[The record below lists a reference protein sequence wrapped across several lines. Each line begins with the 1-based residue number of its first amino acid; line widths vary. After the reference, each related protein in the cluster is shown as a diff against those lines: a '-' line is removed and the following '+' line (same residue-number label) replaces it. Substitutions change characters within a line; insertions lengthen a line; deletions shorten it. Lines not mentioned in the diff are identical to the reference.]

1 MKVSIGIVERVVGPV
16 VAIDENGNRRIIKSG
31 DKIFE
36 GEEIKLLDKTA
47 KVDVRLNNGKEI
59 TVEEENQS
67 ILEEAVAT
75 NDSGLSEIQKNIL
88 AGKSLGDLE
97 ETAAGGGSGGN
108 GEGGASLGST
118 KFTQSGQNTGAVVE
132 SGFKNIPDLQKDTA
146 ALNQIS
152 TGSGDLSETRISE
165 PIRIPELISIDGK
178 DASSSTNDETP
189 DIIVR
194 VQVGATPALVG
205 ADNSEIA
212 ATKILNRDGTWTL
225 TPVDSVKDIP
235 NLAVVAK
242 IGDRSSDRLEISPN
256 IDVDAPTVTVAE
268 VTVVDTDVRADG
280 KADKVTVK
288 GSSDEANAPFTIKDK
303 DGNIIKEGVT
313 DNDGKFEV
321 AIDTDT
327 VQSGDKVTVEVIDK
341 AGNIRSVHKYAN
353 NLIYEDKTAPVVTI
367 QEIKSIDTD
376 STADGRADETRV
388 KFTVDDPTATLD
400 VKGPNFQTPSQIID
414 NLDGSKTAIFNEG
427 FAKGDEIT
435 ITATDKAGN
444 KGQDSKK
451 VSDISFEDTTPPTVQ
466 ISELTL
472 QDIDND
478 DTPNRADNKAE
489 FISIKGNSDAKNTT
503 FEIYHNGNKIGEGTT
518 NNKGEFQARIPNT
531 NKAVE
536 LNDEITV
543 KIKDKAGNVGEA
555 TKTANKITHEN
566 LVVEI
571 VEDKYDANGNLSING
586 VERGDNY
593 LNKSE
598 LGNKNTV
605 SARITLPEGMKNGE
619 YIHMNIGY
627 ENNSGEKVQAQ
638 LVLEQKTST
647 EFEVVRGEQF
657 LPKGSKVAV
666 ENGTIAINNIPT
678 TDGKLLKIDAAHQSE
693 GQIKSQGFDAA
704 TVDKTA
710 ASIGN
715 ISAEF
720 DGQKTIVKFDVDDV
734 GGSSKDTVASVIIGD
749 KVVKAVQDSAS
760 GSKVTY
766 KAEVE
771 GDLSA
776 DKIQVDV
783 TDRAG
788 NMSQA
793 TNPSIVINSFMPI
806 DLNGEGYITSNEDRA
821 IVSGYTD
828 LKNAKIGIYKDNVL
842 IKEIYSDS
850 NGKFETKLSGDSIKA
865 NAVKE
870 GDAITVKVKDS
881 SGNEASAT
889 ANASAEVR
897 LGVEFY
903 EDTGMSNSTKRQ
915 GNDRLSVQE
924 DKLDGVNNKTGID
937 ISLPKALK
945 DGDILSVKLIAPSG
959 VNNDKFNDN
968 NPVYDEAVLVYS
980 QKAGGFVAQT
990 DKSAIINSREI
1001 YTPQKTPSGNILR
1014 LSEIDVIKGK
1024 SLKVAVEFERDGIK
1038 TGTVED
1044 QIKPDNGVGVNL
1056 TPARSDRVQV
1066 EFTKDVYDRAGK
1078 LEKTAQGKFGDG
1090 YINSAE
1096 AYIDGKSNTASAK
1109 IVLPANIKNGEYITV
1124 HKIIIGEDGQEKT
1137 EFQGTLKYSGRY
1149 DGSGTLQFVEI
1160 NQKPSSDSFLKP
1172 GSRFPVGKDG
1182 SATIEGIP
1190 LKEGEETT
1198 INVLHTNGK
1207 QAFSQGKD
1215 LAILDTKSA
1224 TITGTEIYK
1233 GENGQ
1238 TVVKFYVDDAV
1249 SKNATDQ
1256 VKKIV
1261 AEQVRAKVTVGDT
1274 PVLAQR
1280 ETDSDGNAVFVA
1292 EFDGAPI
1299 TSKVHIE
1306 AIDRA
1311 GNVSEWTSA
1320 DLNFEVTSVN
1330 RNWTDPSKGDK
1341 WASVLIEANTGIP
1354 NARYAIYPDDD
1365 PNSHAMYEGVTDNNG
1380 KISYYLDYT
1389 PSRNAKAGSEIYIE
1403 VIDANNNRMPG
1414 KTKVKDFAAVN
1425 VDFSEDTT
1433 ILPNDTP
1440 APFSREFKRG
1450 DGIIN
1455 KFEDGLGGATLGKT
1469 DISITIS
1476 KGLKDGDILNI
1487 NLNSKANPNDNAT
1500 LKYVEA
1506 QKAFIVQKDNSVMV
1520 ESGKVYG
1527 ITELSGGNKFLKL
1540 SNIDLVDGDKL
1551 NVSVTL
1557 ERNGAVLSQSTD
1569 KVDLVD
1575 TTPPTVQ
1582 ISELTLQDIDNDDT
1596 PNRADNKA
1604 EFISIKGNSDAKNT
1618 TFEIYHNGNK
1628 IGEGTTNNKGEF
1640 QARIPN
1646 TNKAVELND
1655 EITVKIKDK
1664 AGNVG
1669 EATKTANKITHENLV
1684 VEIVED
1690 KYDANGNLSIN
1701 GVERGDNYLNKSE
1714 LGNKNTVSARIT
1726 LPENTEINDGIHLA
1740 LRVAN
1745 LDNSSPSA
1753 INMGLRQISDTRFEV
1768 VRGSSFLK
1776 TGTKL
1781 TVEDGAI
1788 TIDKIPVPADGK
1800 IMQVVAAYQK
1810 NGGSI
1815 QPLSYDEVVVDKTA
1829 AELTV
1834 IAAETIS
1841 DERGNTSTIV
1851 TFTLDDGNKKLTEL
1865 SSVGKVS
1872 LTGGSEEAEVKAFGI
1887 TSDGKYVYRASFDGD
1902 ITGKNI
1908 EINAADRAGN
1918 VARIHV
1924 DVDSKLLSTQ
1934 KDVGSDMFGDDN
1946 AQTINGTDKNEFID
1960 GKGGRDTINAG
1971 SGDDTVAFDA
1981 NDESINGGD
1990 GADTLLITDTIDLTK
2005 IQTDIVGFEKIVL
2018 QNEDKNLKLA
2028 IDGLKVRDM
2037 LDVKENGQD
2046 NILEIIGKNGDV
2058 LGLKGFAE
2066 ITDAK
2071 EIAGDSNRFEA
2082 EISSKMGEYKFYKT
2096 TVDES
2101 TFYVQVSRHIEV
2113 KQDENIF

>member
-1 MKVSIGIVERVVGPV
+1 MKVSIGIAERVVGSA
-16 VAIDENGNRRIIKSG
+16 VAIDENGNRRIINSG

-59 TVEEENQS
+59 TVDEENQS
-67 ILEEAVAT
+67 FLEEAVAT

-132 SGFKNIPDLQKDTA
+132 SGFKNIPDLQKDAA

-152 TGSGDLSETRISE
+152 TGSGDLSETRTSE

-256 IDVDAPTVTVAE
+256 IDVDAPTVTVIE

-341 AGNIRSVHKYAN
+341 AGNIRSVHKDAN

-451 VSDISFEDTTPPTVQ
+451 VSDISFEDTTPPAIQ

-472 QDIDND
+472 QDINDD
-478 DTPNRADNKAE
+478 DTPNRADNKADK
-489 FISIKGNSDAKNTT
+489 ISIKGNSNEANASFIVKDKDGNT
-503 FEIYHNGNKIGEGTT
+503 IKEGTT
-518 NNKGEFQARIPNT
+518 DNKGKFEAEINT
-531 NKAVE
+531 DKVQ
-536 LNDEITV
+536 LGDSITV
-543 KIKDKAGNVGEA
+543 EIKDKAGNVGKA
-555 TKTANKITHEN
+555 TKVADKITHEN

-571 VEDKYDANGNLSING
+571 VEDKYDKNGNLSING

-627 ENNSGEKVQAQ
+627 ENNSGKKVQAP

-666 ENGTIAINNIPT
+666 ENGTITINNIPT

-693 GQIKSQGFDAA
+693 RQIKSQGFDAA
-704 TVDKTA
+704 T
-710 ASIGN
+710 
-715 ISAEF
+715 
-720 DGQKTIVKFDVDDV
+720 
-734 GGSSKDTVASVIIGD
+734 
-749 KVVKAVQDSAS
+749 
-760 GSKVTY
+760 
-766 KAEVE
+766 
-771 GDLSA
+771 
-776 DKIQVDV
+776 
-783 TDRAG
+783 
-788 NMSQA
+788 
-793 TNPSIVINSFMPI
+793 
-806 DLNGEGYITSNEDRA
+806 
-821 IVSGYTD
+821 
-828 LKNAKIGIYKDNVL
+828 
-842 IKEIYSDS
+842 
-850 NGKFETKLSGDSIKA
+850 
-865 NAVKE
+865 
-870 GDAITVKVKDS
+870 
-881 SGNEASAT
+881 
-889 ANASAEVR
+889 
-897 LGVEFY
+897 
-903 EDTGMSNSTKRQ
+903 
-915 GNDRLSVQE
+915 
-924 DKLDGVNNKTGID
+924 
-937 ISLPKALK
+937 
-945 DGDILSVKLIAPSG
+945 
-959 VNNDKFNDN
+959 
-968 NPVYDEAVLVYS
+968 
-980 QKAGGFVAQT
+980 
-990 DKSAIINSREI
+990 
-1001 YTPQKTPSGNILR
+1001 
-1014 LSEIDVIKGK
+1014 
-1024 SLKVAVEFERDGIK
+1024 
-1038 TGTVED
+1038 
-1044 QIKPDNGVGVNL
+1044 
-1056 TPARSDRVQV
+1056 
-1066 EFTKDVYDRAGK
+1066 
-1078 LEKTAQGKFGDG
+1078 
-1090 YINSAE
+1090 
-1096 AYIDGKSNTASAK
+1096 
-1109 IVLPANIKNGEYITV
+1109 
-1124 HKIIIGEDGQEKT
+1124 
-1137 EFQGTLKYSGRY
+1137 
-1149 DGSGTLQFVEI
+1149 
-1160 NQKPSSDSFLKP
+1160 
-1172 GSRFPVGKDG
+1172 
-1182 SATIEGIP
+1182 
-1190 LKEGEETT
+1190 
-1198 INVLHTNGK
+1198 
-1207 QAFSQGKD
+1207 
-1215 LAILDTKSA
+1215 
-1224 TITGTEIYK
+1224 
-1233 GENGQ
+1233 
-1238 TVVKFYVDDAV
+1238 
-1249 SKNATDQ
+1249 
-1256 VKKIV
+1256 
-1261 AEQVRAKVTVGDT
+1261 
-1274 PVLAQR
+1274 
-1280 ETDSDGNAVFVA
+1280 
-1292 EFDGAPI
+1292 
-1299 TSKVHIE
+1299 
-1306 AIDRA
+1306 
-1311 GNVSEWTSA
+1311 
-1320 DLNFEVTSVN
+1320 
-1330 RNWTDPSKGDK
+1330 
-1341 WASVLIEANTGIP
+1341 
-1354 NARYAIYPDDD
+1354 
-1365 PNSHAMYEGVTDNNG
+1365 
-1380 KISYYLDYT
+1380 
-1389 PSRNAKAGSEIYIE
+1389 
-1403 VIDANNNRMPG
+1403 
-1414 KTKVKDFAAVN
+1414 
-1425 VDFSEDTT
+1425 
-1433 ILPNDTP
+1433 
-1440 APFSREFKRG
+1440 
-1450 DGIIN
+1450 
-1455 KFEDGLGGATLGKT
+1455 
-1469 DISITIS
+1469 
-1476 KGLKDGDILNI
+1476 
-1487 NLNSKANPNDNAT
+1487 
-1500 LKYVEA
+1500 
-1506 QKAFIVQKDNSVMV
+1506 
-1520 ESGKVYG
+1520 
-1527 ITELSGGNKFLKL
+1527 
-1540 SNIDLVDGDKL
+1540 
-1551 NVSVTL
+1551 
-1557 ERNGAVLSQSTD
+1557 
-1569 KVDLVD
+1569 
-1575 TTPPTVQ
+1575 
-1582 ISELTLQDIDNDDT
+1582 
-1596 PNRADNKA
+1596 
-1604 EFISIKGNSDAKNT
+1604 
-1618 TFEIYHNGNK
+1618 
-1628 IGEGTTNNKGEF
+1628 
-1640 QARIPN
+1640 
-1646 TNKAVELND
+1646 
-1655 EITVKIKDK
+1655 
-1664 AGNVG
+1664 
-1669 EATKTANKITHENLV
+1669 
-1684 VEIVED
+1684 
-1690 KYDANGNLSIN
+1690 
-1701 GVERGDNYLNKSE
+1701 
-1714 LGNKNTVSARIT
+1714 
-1726 LPENTEINDGIHLA
+1726 
-1740 LRVAN
+1740 
-1745 LDNSSPSA
+1745 
-1753 INMGLRQISDTRFEV
+1753 
-1768 VRGSSFLK
+1768 
-1776 TGTKL
+1776 
-1781 TVEDGAI
+1781 
-1788 TIDKIPVPADGK
+1788 
-1800 IMQVVAAYQK
+1800 
-1810 NGGSI
+1810 
-1815 QPLSYDEVVVDKTA
+1815 VDKTA

-1918 VARIHV
+1918 VARIHA

-1971 SGDDTVAFDA
+1971 GGDDTVVFDA
-1981 NDESINGGD
+1981 NDKSIDGGNGT
-1990 GADTLLITDTIDLTK
+1990 DTLLITDTIDLTK

-2096 TVDES
+2096 TVDEF

>member
-1 MKVSIGIVERVVGPV
+1 MPDFILKFIKRSNMKVSIGIAERVVGSA
-16 VAIDENGNRRIIKSG
+16 VAIDENGNRRIINSG
-31 DKIFE
+31 DKILE

-59 TVEEENQS
+59 TVDEENQS
-67 ILEEAVAT
+67 FLEEAVAM

-88 AGKSLGDLE
+88 AGKSLSDLE

-132 SGFKNIPDLQKDTA
+132 SGFKNIPDLQKDAA

-152 TGSGDLSETRISE
+152 TGSGDLSETRTSE

-256 IDVDAPTVTVAE
+256 IDVDAPTVTVIE

-327 VQSGDKVTVEVIDK
+327 VQSGDKVTVEVTDK
-341 AGNIRSVHKYAN
+341 AGNIRSAHKDAN

-400 VKGPNFQTPSQIID
+400 VKGPNFQTPIQIID

-451 VSDISFEDTTPPTVQ
+451 VSDISFEDTTPPAVQ

-472 QDIDND
+472 QDIND
-478 DTPNRADNKAE
+478 DDTLNRADNKADK
-489 FISIKGNSDAKNTT
+489 ISIKGNSNEANASFIVKDKDGNT
-503 FEIYHNGNKIGEGTT
+503 IKEGATD
-518 NNKGEFQARIPNT
+518 NKGKFEAEINT
-531 NKAVE
+531 DKVQ
-536 LNDEITV
+536 LGDSITV
-543 KIKDKAGNVGEA
+543 EIKDKAGNVGKA
-555 TKTANKITHEN
+555 TKVADKITHEN

-571 VEDKYDANGNLSING
+571 VEDKYDKNGNLSING

-627 ENNSGEKVQAQ
+627 ENNSVEKVQAQ

-678 TDGKLLKIDAAHQSE
+678 TDGKLLKVDAGYQS
-693 GQIKSQGFDAA
+693 GKKIVSQGFDAA

-749 KVVKAVQDSAS
+749 KVVKAVQDSTS

-903 EDTGMSNSTKRQ
+903 EDAGINSYTKRQ
-915 GNDRLSVQE
+915 GDYKLSVQE
-924 DKLDGVNNKTGID
+924 DKLDGVNKTGID
-937 ISLPKALK
+937 ISLPKTLK

-990 DKSAIINSREI
+990 DKSAIINSGEI

-1044 QIKPDNGVGVNL
+1044 QIRPDNGVGVNL

-1109 IVLPANIKNGEYITV
+1109 IVLPANIKNGEYIMV
-1124 HKIIIGEDGQEKT
+1124 HKTIIGEDGQEKT

-1160 NQKPSSDSFLKP
+1160 NKKPSSDSFLKP

-1190 LKEGEETT
+1190 LKEGEETI

-1224 TITGTEIYK
+1224 TITDTEIYK

-1261 AEQVRAKVTVGDT
+1261 AEEVRAKVTVGDIT
-1274 PVLAQR
+1274 VWAQR

-1320 DLNFEVTSVN
+1320 DLNFEATSVN

-1380 KISYYLDYT
+1380 KISYYIDYT

-1414 KTKVKDFAAVN
+1414 KTTVKDFTAVN
-1425 VDFSEDTT
+1425 VDFSEDSTRVSD
-1433 ILPNDTP
+1433 DTP
-1440 APFSREFKRG
+1440 TRTNEFKRG
-1450 DGIIN
+1450 DGVIN

-1469 DISITIS
+1469 DISITLS

-1551 NVSVTL
+1551 NVSVEL

-1575 TTPPTVQ
+1575 TTPPAVQ
-1582 ISELTLQDIDNDDT
+1582 ISELTLQDINDDDT

-1664 AGNVG
+1664 AGNVA
-1669 EATKTANKITHENLV
+1669 EVTKTANKITHENLV

-1690 KYDANGNLSIN
+1690 KYDKNGNLSIN

-1745 LDNSSPSA
+1745 VDNSSPSA

-1810 NGGSI
+1810 KRRLHS
-1815 QPLSYDEVVVDKTA
+1815 
-1829 AELTV
+1829 
-1834 IAAETIS
+1834 
-1841 DERGNTSTIV
+1841 
-1851 TFTLDDGNKKLTEL
+1851 
-1865 SSVGKVS
+1865 
-1872 LTGGSEEAEVKAFGI
+1872 AF
-1887 TSDGKYVYRASFDGD
+1887 
-1902 ITGKNI
+1902 
-1908 EINAADRAGN
+1908 
-1918 VARIHV
+1918 
-1924 DVDSKLLSTQ
+1924 
-1934 KDVGSDMFGDDN
+1934 
-1946 AQTINGTDKNEFID
+1946 
-1960 GKGGRDTINAG
+1960 
-1971 SGDDTVAFDA
+1971 
-1981 NDESINGGD
+1981 
-1990 GADTLLITDTIDLTK
+1990 
-2005 IQTDIVGFEKIVL
+2005 
-2018 QNEDKNLKLA
+2018 
-2028 IDGLKVRDM
+2028 
-2037 LDVKENGQD
+2037 
-2046 NILEIIGKNGDV
+2046 II
-2058 LGLKGFAE
+2058 
-2066 ITDAK
+2066 
-2071 EIAGDSNRFEA
+2071 R
-2082 EISSKMGEYKFYKT
+2082 
-2096 TVDES
+2096 
-2101 TFYVQVSRHIEV
+2101 
-2113 KQDENIF
+2113 

>member
-1 MKVSIGIVERVVGPV
+1 
-16 VAIDENGNRRIIKSG
+16 
-31 DKIFE
+31 
-36 GEEIKLLDKTA
+36 
-47 KVDVRLNNGKEI
+47 
-59 TVEEENQS
+59 
-67 ILEEAVAT
+67 
-75 NDSGLSEIQKNIL
+75 
-88 AGKSLGDLE
+88 
-97 ETAAGGGSGGN
+97 
-108 GEGGASLGST
+108 
-118 KFTQSGQNTGAVVE
+118 
-132 SGFKNIPDLQKDTA
+132 
-146 ALNQIS
+146 
-152 TGSGDLSETRISE
+152 
-165 PIRIPELISIDGK
+165 
-178 DASSSTNDETP
+178 
-189 DIIVR
+189 
-194 VQVGATPALVG
+194 
-205 ADNSEIA
+205 
-212 ATKILNRDGTWTL
+212 
-225 TPVDSVKDIP
+225 
-235 NLAVVAK
+235 
-242 IGDRSSDRLEISPN
+242 
-256 IDVDAPTVTVAE
+256 
-268 VTVVDTDVRADG
+268 
-280 KADKVTVK
+280 
-288 GSSDEANAPFTIKDK
+288 
-303 DGNIIKEGVT
+303 
-313 DNDGKFEV
+313 
-321 AIDTDT
+321 
-327 VQSGDKVTVEVIDK
+327 
-341 AGNIRSVHKYAN
+341 
-353 NLIYEDKTAPVVTI
+353 
-367 QEIKSIDTD
+367 
-376 STADGRADETRV
+376 
-388 KFTVDDPTATLD
+388 
-400 VKGPNFQTPSQIID
+400 
-414 NLDGSKTAIFNEG
+414 
-427 FAKGDEIT
+427 
-435 ITATDKAGN
+435 
-444 KGQDSKK
+444 
-451 VSDISFEDTTPPTVQ
+451 
-466 ISELTL
+466 
-472 QDIDND
+472 
-478 DTPNRADNKAE
+478 
-489 FISIKGNSDAKNTT
+489 
-503 FEIYHNGNKIGEGTT
+503 
-518 NNKGEFQARIPNT
+518 
-531 NKAVE
+531 
-536 LNDEITV
+536 
-543 KIKDKAGNVGEA
+543 
-555 TKTANKITHEN
+555 
-566 LVVEI
+566 
-571 VEDKYDANGNLSING
+571 
-586 VERGDNY
+586 
-593 LNKSE
+593 
-598 LGNKNTV
+598 
-605 SARITLPEGMKNGE
+605 MKNGE

-627 ENNSGEKVQAQ
+627 ENNSGKKVQAP

-666 ENGTIAINNIPT
+666 ENGTITINNIPT

-749 KVVKAVQDSAS
+749 KVVKAVQDSTS

-771 GDLSA
+771 GNLSA

-793 TNPSIVINSFMPI
+793 TNPSIAINSFMPI

-903 EDTGMSNSTKRQ
+903 EDAGINSYTKRQ
-915 GNDRLSVQE
+915 GDYKLSAQE
-924 DKLDGVNNKTGID
+924 DKLDGVNKTGID
-937 ISLPKALK
+937 ISLPKTLK

-959 VNNDKFNDN
+959 VNNDKFNNN

-990 DKSAIINSREI
+990 DKSAIINSGEI

-1109 IVLPANIKNGEYITV
+1109 IVLPANIKDGEYIMV
-1124 HKIIIGEDGQEKT
+1124 HKTIIGEDGQEKT

-1160 NQKPSSDSFLKP
+1160 NKKPSSDSFLKP

-1190 LKEGEETT
+1190 LKEGEETI
-1198 INVLHTNGK
+1198 INVLHANRN
-1207 QAFSQGKD
+1207 QWFSRGED

-1249 SKNATDQ
+1249 SENATDQ

-1274 PVLAQR
+1274 TVWAQR

-1292 EFDGAPI
+1292 EFDGTPI

-1365 PNSHAMYEGVTDNNG
+1365 PNSHAMYEGFTDNNG

-1414 KTKVKDFAAVN
+1414 KTTVKDFTAVN
-1425 VDFSEDTT
+1425 VDFSEDSTRVSD
-1433 ILPNDTP
+1433 DTP
-1440 APFSREFKRG
+1440 TRTNEFKRG
-1450 DGIIN
+1450 DGVIN

-1469 DISITIS
+1469 DISITLS

-1582 ISELTLQDIDNDDT
+1582 ISELTLQDINDDDT

-1604 EFISIKGNSDAKNT
+1604 DKISIKGNSNEANASFIVKDKDGNT
-1618 TFEIYHNGNK
+1618 IK
-1628 IGEGTTNNKGEF
+1628 EGTTDNKGKFE
-1640 QARIPN
+1640 AEIN
-1646 TNKAVELND
+1646 TDKVQLGD
-1655 EITVKIKDK
+1655 SITVEIKDK

-1669 EATKTANKITHENLV
+1669 KATKVADKITHENLV

-1690 KYDANGNLSIN
+1690 KYDKNGNLSIN

-1726 LPENTEINDGIHLA
+1726 LPEGMKNGEYIHMNIGYENNSGKKVQAPLVLEQKTSTE
-1740 LRVAN
+1740 
-1745 LDNSSPSA
+1745 
-1753 INMGLRQISDTRFEV
+1753 FEV
-1768 VRGSSFLK
+1768 VRGEQFLPK
-1776 TGTKL
+1776 GSKVAVENGT
-1781 TVEDGAI
+1781 I
-1788 TIDKIPVPADGK
+1788 TINNIPTTDGK
-1800 IMQVVAAYQK
+1800 LLKIDAAHQSERQIK
-1810 NGGSI
+1810 SQGF
-1815 QPLSYDEVVVDKTA
+1815 DAATVDKTA

-1918 VARIHV
+1918 VARIHA

-1971 SGDDTVAFDA
+1971 GGDDTVVFDA
-1981 NDESINGGD
+1981 NDKSIDGGNGT
-1990 GADTLLITDTIDLTK
+1990 DTLLITDTIDLTK

>member
-1 MKVSIGIVERVVGPV
+1 MKVSIGIAERVVGSA
-16 VAIDENGNRRIIKSG
+16 VAIDENGNRRIINSG
-31 DKIFE
+31 DKILE

-59 TVEEENQS
+59 TVDEENQS
-67 ILEEAVAT
+67 FLEEAVAM

-88 AGKSLGDLE
+88 AGKSLSDLE

-132 SGFKNIPDLQKDTA
+132 SGFKNIPDLQKDAA

-152 TGSGDLSETRISE
+152 TGSGDLSETRTSE

-256 IDVDAPTVTVAE
+256 IDVDAPTVTVIE

-327 VQSGDKVTVEVIDK
+327 VQSGDKVTVEVTDK
-341 AGNIRSVHKYAN
+341 AGNIRSAHKDAN

-400 VKGPNFQTPSQIID
+400 VKGPNFQTPIQIID

-451 VSDISFEDTTPPTVQ
+451 VSDISFEDTTPPAVQ

-472 QDIDND
+472 QDIND
-478 DTPNRADNKAE
+478 DDTLNRADNKADK
-489 FISIKGNSDAKNTT
+489 ISIKGNSNEANASFIVKDKDGNT
-503 FEIYHNGNKIGEGTT
+503 IKEGATD
-518 NNKGEFQARIPNT
+518 NKGKFEAEINT
-531 NKAVE
+531 DKVQ
-536 LNDEITV
+536 LGDSITV
-543 KIKDKAGNVGEA
+543 EIKDKAGNVGKA
-555 TKTANKITHEN
+555 TKVADKITHEN

-571 VEDKYDANGNLSING
+571 VEDKYDKNGNLSING

-627 ENNSGEKVQAQ
+627 ENNSVEKVQAQ

-678 TDGKLLKIDAAHQSE
+678 TDGKLLKVDAGYQS
-693 GQIKSQGFDAA
+693 GKKIVSQGFDAA

-749 KVVKAVQDSAS
+749 KVVKAVQDSTS

-903 EDTGMSNSTKRQ
+903 EDAGINSYTKRQ
-915 GNDRLSVQE
+915 GDYKLSVQE
-924 DKLDGVNNKTGID
+924 DKLDGVNKTGID
-937 ISLPKALK
+937 ISLPKTLK

-990 DKSAIINSREI
+990 DKSAIINSGEI

-1044 QIKPDNGVGVNL
+1044 QIRPDNGVGVNL

-1109 IVLPANIKNGEYITV
+1109 IVLPANIKNGEYIMV
-1124 HKIIIGEDGQEKT
+1124 HKTIIGEDGQEKT

-1160 NQKPSSDSFLKP
+1160 NKKPSSDSFLKP

-1190 LKEGEETT
+1190 LKEGEETI

-1224 TITGTEIYK
+1224 TITDTEIYK

-1261 AEQVRAKVTVGDT
+1261 AEEVRAKVTVGDIT
-1274 PVLAQR
+1274 VWAQR

-1320 DLNFEVTSVN
+1320 DLNFEATSVN

-1380 KISYYLDYT
+1380 KISYYIDYT

-1414 KTKVKDFAAVN
+1414 KTTVKDFTAVN
-1425 VDFSEDTT
+1425 VDFSEDSTRVSD
-1433 ILPNDTP
+1433 DTP
-1440 APFSREFKRG
+1440 TRTNEFKRG
-1450 DGIIN
+1450 DGVIN

-1469 DISITIS
+1469 DISITLS

-1551 NVSVTL
+1551 NVSVEL

-1575 TTPPTVQ
+1575 TTPPAVQ
-1582 ISELTLQDIDNDDT
+1582 ISELTLQDINDDDT

-1664 AGNVG
+1664 AGNVA
-1669 EATKTANKITHENLV
+1669 EVTKTANKITHENLV

-1690 KYDANGNLSIN
+1690 KYDKNGNLSIN

-1745 LDNSSPSA
+1745 VDNSSPSA

-1810 NGGSI
+1810 KRRLHS
-1815 QPLSYDEVVVDKTA
+1815 
-1829 AELTV
+1829 
-1834 IAAETIS
+1834 
-1841 DERGNTSTIV
+1841 
-1851 TFTLDDGNKKLTEL
+1851 
-1865 SSVGKVS
+1865 
-1872 LTGGSEEAEVKAFGI
+1872 AF
-1887 TSDGKYVYRASFDGD
+1887 
-1902 ITGKNI
+1902 
-1908 EINAADRAGN
+1908 
-1918 VARIHV
+1918 
-1924 DVDSKLLSTQ
+1924 
-1934 KDVGSDMFGDDN
+1934 
-1946 AQTINGTDKNEFID
+1946 
-1960 GKGGRDTINAG
+1960 
-1971 SGDDTVAFDA
+1971 
-1981 NDESINGGD
+1981 
-1990 GADTLLITDTIDLTK
+1990 
-2005 IQTDIVGFEKIVL
+2005 
-2018 QNEDKNLKLA
+2018 
-2028 IDGLKVRDM
+2028 
-2037 LDVKENGQD
+2037 
-2046 NILEIIGKNGDV
+2046 II
-2058 LGLKGFAE
+2058 
-2066 ITDAK
+2066 
-2071 EIAGDSNRFEA
+2071 R
-2082 EISSKMGEYKFYKT
+2082 
-2096 TVDES
+2096 
-2101 TFYVQVSRHIEV
+2101 
-2113 KQDENIF
+2113 

>member
-1 MKVSIGIVERVVGPV
+1 MKVSIGIAERVVGSA
-16 VAIDENGNRRIIKSG
+16 VAIDENGNRRIINSG
-31 DKIFE
+31 DKILE

-132 SGFKNIPDLQKDTA
+132 SGFKNIPDLQKDAA

-152 TGSGDLSETRISE
+152 TGSGDLSETRTSE

-256 IDVDAPTVTVAE
+256 IDVDAPTVTVIE

-327 VQSGDKVTVEVIDK
+327 VQSGDKVTVEVTDK
-341 AGNIRSVHKYAN
+341 AGNIRSAHKDAN

-472 QDIDND
+472 QDINND

-518 NNKGEFQARIPNT
+518 NNEGEFQARIPNT

-543 KIKDKAGNVGEA
+543 KIKDKAGNVAEA

-571 VEDKYDANGNLSING
+571 VEDKYDKNGNLSING

-619 YIHMNIGY
+619 YIHMNIDY
-627 ENNSGEKVQAQ
+627 ENNSGKKVQAQ
-638 LVLEQKTST
+638 LVLKQKIST

-749 KVVKAVQDSAS
+749 KVVKAVQDSTS

-828 LKNAKIGIYKDNVL
+828 LKNAKIRIYKDNVL
-842 IKEIYSDS
+842 IQEIHSDS
-850 NGKFETKLSGDSIKA
+850 NGKFETKLPGDSIKGK
-865 NAVKE
+865 VIKE

-903 EDTGMSNSTKRQ
+903 EDAGINSYTKRQ
-915 GNDRLSVQE
+915 GDYKLSAQE
-924 DKLDGVNNKTGID
+924 DKLDGVNKTGID
-937 ISLPKALK
+937 ISLPKTLK
-945 DGDILSVKLIAPSG
+945 DGDTLSVKLIAPSG

-990 DKSAIINSREI
+990 DKSAIINSGEI

-1096 AYIDGKSNTASAK
+1096 ADIDGKSNTASAK
-1109 IVLPANIKNGEYITV
+1109 IVLPANIKNGEYIMV

-1207 QAFSQGKD
+1207 QAFSQGED
-1215 LAILDTKSA
+1215 LAILDTKSV
-1224 TITGTEIYK
+1224 TITDTEIYK

-1249 SKNATDQ
+1249 SENATDQ

-1274 PVLAQR
+1274 TVWAQR

-1292 EFDGAPI
+1292 EFDGTPI

-1330 RNWTDPSKGDK
+1330 NNWVEPIKGDR
-1341 WASVLIEANTGIP
+1341 WASALIQASTGIP
-1354 NARYAIYPDDD
+1354 NAKYAIYPDDN
-1365 PNSHAMYEGVTDNNG
+1365 PNSNPMYEGIADDKGNI
-1380 KISYYLDYT
+1380 KYYLNYT
-1389 PSRNAKAGSEIYIE
+1389 PSINTKAGSEIYIE
-1403 VIDANNNRMPG
+1403 VMDAKGNRMPA
-1414 KTKVKDFAAVN
+1414 KTTVKDFVAVN
-1425 VDFSEDTT
+1425 VEFGEDATRASD
-1433 ILPNDTP
+1433 DTP
-1440 APFSREFKRG
+1440 TRTIDFKQG

-1455 KFEDGLGGATLGKT
+1455 KFEDKFGGILGKT
-1469 DISITIS
+1469 DIDITIS
-1476 KGLKDGDILNI
+1476 KGLKDGDILKV
-1487 NLNSKANPNDNAT
+1487 NLNSGANPNDIAT

-1506 QKAFIVQKDNSVMV
+1506 QKAFIVQKDNSIMV
-1520 ESGKVYG
+1520 ESDRIYKVA
-1527 ITELSGGNKFLKL
+1527 ELHNGNKLLKL
-1540 SNIDLVDGDKL
+1540 SSVDLVDGDKL
-1551 NVSVTL
+1551 NVSVAL

-1582 ISELTLQDIDNDDT
+1582 ISELTLQDINNDDT

-1628 IGEGTTNNKGEF
+1628 IGEGTTNNEGEF

-1664 AGNVG
+1664 AGNVA

-1690 KYDANGNLSIN
+1690 KYDKNGNLSIN

-1851 TFTLDDGNKKLTEL
+1851 TFILDDGNKKLTEL

-1918 VARIHV
+1918 VARIHA
-1924 DVDSKLLSTQ
+1924 DIDSKLLSTQ
-1934 KDVGSDMFGDDN
+1934 KNIGSDMFGDDN

-1971 SGDDTVAFDA
+1971 GDDDTVAFDA

>member
-1 MKVSIGIVERVVGPV
+1 MKVSIGIAERVVGSA
-16 VAIDENGNRRIIKSG
+16 VAIDENGNRRIINSG
-31 DKIFE
+31 DKILE

-59 TVEEENQS
+59 TVDEENQS
-67 ILEEAVAT
+67 FLEEAVAM

-88 AGKSLGDLE
+88 AGKSLSDLE

-132 SGFKNIPDLQKDTA
+132 SGFKNIPDLQKDAA

-152 TGSGDLSETRISE
+152 TGSGDLSETRTSE

-256 IDVDAPTVTVAE
+256 IDVDAPTVTVIE

-327 VQSGDKVTVEVIDK
+327 VQSGDKVTVEVTDK
-341 AGNIRSVHKYAN
+341 AGNIRSAHKDAN

-400 VKGPNFQTPSQIID
+400 VKGPNFQTPIQIID

-451 VSDISFEDTTPPTVQ
+451 VSDISFEDTTPPAVQ

-472 QDIDND
+472 QDINDD

-543 KIKDKAGNVGEA
+543 KIKDKAGNVAEV

-571 VEDKYDANGNLSING
+571 VEDKYDKNGNLSING

-627 ENNSGEKVQAQ
+627 ENNSVEKVQAQ

-678 TDGKLLKIDAAHQSE
+678 TDGKLLKVDAGYQS
-693 GQIKSQGFDAA
+693 GKKIVSQGFDAA

-749 KVVKAVQDSAS
+749 KVVKAVQDSTS

-903 EDTGMSNSTKRQ
+903 EDAGINSYTKRQ
-915 GNDRLSVQE
+915 GDYKLSVQE
-924 DKLDGVNNKTGID
+924 DKLDGVNKTGID
-937 ISLPKALK
+937 ISLPKTLK

-990 DKSAIINSREI
+990 DKSAIINSGEI

-1044 QIKPDNGVGVNL
+1044 QIRPDNGVGVNL

-1109 IVLPANIKNGEYITV
+1109 IVLPANIKNGEYIMV
-1124 HKIIIGEDGQEKT
+1124 HKTIIGEDGQEKT

-1160 NQKPSSDSFLKP
+1160 NKKPSSDSFLKP

-1190 LKEGEETT
+1190 LKEGEETI

-1224 TITGTEIYK
+1224 TITDTEIYK

-1261 AEQVRAKVTVGDT
+1261 AEEVRAKVTVGDIT
-1274 PVLAQR
+1274 VWAQR

-1320 DLNFEVTSVN
+1320 DLNFEATSVN

-1380 KISYYLDYT
+1380 KISYYIDYT

-1414 KTKVKDFAAVN
+1414 KTTVKDFTAVN
-1425 VDFSEDTT
+1425 VDFSEDSTRVSD
-1433 ILPNDTP
+1433 DTP
-1440 APFSREFKRG
+1440 TRTNEFKRG
-1450 DGIIN
+1450 DGVIN

-1469 DISITIS
+1469 DISITLS

-1551 NVSVTL
+1551 NVSVEL

-1575 TTPPTVQ
+1575 TTPPAVQ
-1582 ISELTLQDIDNDDT
+1582 ISELTLQDINDDDT

-1664 AGNVG
+1664 AGNVA
-1669 EATKTANKITHENLV
+1669 EVTKTANKITHENLV

-1690 KYDANGNLSIN
+1690 KYDKNGNLSIN

-1745 LDNSSPSA
+1745 VDNSSPSA

-1918 VARIHV
+1918 VTRIHA
-1924 DVDSKLLSTQ
+1924 DIDSKLLSTQ

-1971 SGDDTVAFDA
+1971 GGDDTVAFDA